1 MKGGNN
7 ENRIYKNRHK
17 NLSFSVDGDEIG
29 VLYKTFD
36 EFGKDNWT
44 AVDDLDGLSV
54 MGETKQKAVEG
65 LCMQKILDEAEQ
77 QLSQE
82 LFA

>member
-1 MKGGNN
+1 M
-7 ENRIYKNRHK
+7 RIEYTKIDTK
-17 NLSFSVDGDEIG
+17 TYLFSVDGDGIG
-29 VLYKTFD
+29 VLYRTFD

-54 MGETKQKAVEG
+54 MGETKKKAVEG
-65 LCMQKILDEAEQ
+65 LIMQKILDEAEQ
-77 QLSQE
+77 ELSQE

>member
-1 MKGGNN
+1 M
-7 ENRIYKNRHK
+7 
-17 NLSFSVDGDEIG
+17 G

-36 EFGKDNWT
+36 ELGTRNWT
-44 AVDDLDGLSV
+44 AVDDLDGLSIA
-54 MGETKQKAVEG
+54 GETKQKALEG
-65 LCMQKILDEAEQ
+65 LCIQKALDEAEQ

>member
-1 MKGGNN
+1 M
-7 ENRIYKNRHK
+7 RIEYTKVNTK
-17 NLSFSVDGDEIG
+17 AYFFSVDGEEIG

-54 MGETKQKAVEG
+54 AGETKKKAVEG
-65 LCMQKILDEAEQ
+65 LCMQKILDQAEQ
-77 QLSQE
+77 ELSQE
-82 LFA
+82 LFG

>member
-1 MKGGNN
+1 L
-7 ENRIYKNRHK
+7 RIEYTKIDSK
-17 NLSFSVDGDEIG
+17 VYLFSVDGEEMG

-65 LCMQKILDEAEQ
+65 LVMQKILDEAEQ
-77 QLSQE
+77 RLSQE

>member
-1 MKGGNN
+1 M
-7 ENRIYKNRHK
+7 RIEYTKIDSK
-17 NLSFSVDGDEIG
+17 VYLFSVDGEEMG

-65 LCMQKILDEAEQ
+65 LVMQKILDEAEQ
-77 QLSQE
+77 RLSQE

>member
-1 MKGGNN
+1 L
-7 ENRIYKNRHK
+7 RIEYTKIDSK
-17 NLSFSVDGDEIG
+17 VYLFSVDGEEMG

-65 LCMQKILDEAEQ
+65 LVMQKILDEAEQ
-77 QLSQE
+77 KLSQE

>member
-1 MKGGNN
+1 M
-7 ENRIYKNRHK
+7 RIEYTKIDSK
-17 NLSFSVDGDEIG
+17 VYLFSVDGEEMG

-65 LCMQKILDEAEQ
+65 LVMQKILDEAEQ
-77 QLSQE
+77 KLSQE

>member
-1 MKGGNN
+1 M
-7 ENRIYKNRHK
+7 RIEYTKIDTK
-17 NLSFSVDGDEIG
+17 TYLFSVDGDEIG
-29 VLYKTFD
+29 VLYRTFD

-44 AVDDLDGLSV
+44 AVDDLDGLYV

-65 LCMQKILDEAEQ
+65 LCMQKVLDEAEQ

>member
-1 MKGGNN
+1 M
-7 ENRIYKNRHK
+7 RIEYTEITKKVFN
-17 NLSFSVDGDEIG
+17 FSVDGEEMG

-54 MGETKQKAVEG
+54 IGETKQKAVEG
-65 LCMQKILDEAEQ
+65 LVMQKILDEAEQ
-77 QLSQE
+77 QISQE

>member
-1 MKGGNN
+1 M
-7 ENRIYKNRHK
+7 RIEYTKIDSK
-17 NLSFSVDGDEIG
+17 VYLFSVDGEEMG

-36 EFGKDNWT
+36 EFGKGNWT

-65 LCMQKILDEAEQ
+65 LVMQKILDEAEQ
-77 QLSQE
+77 GLSQE

>member
-1 MKGGNN
+1 M
-7 ENRIYKNRHK
+7 RIEYGKIDK
-17 NLSFSVDGDEIG
+17 DTYDFFIDGDQIG

-54 MGETKQKAVEG
+54 MGETKKKAVEG
-65 LCMQKILDEAEQ
+65 LVMQKILDQAEQ
-77 QLSQE
+77 ELSQE